1 MSLHQ
6 YGKTN
11 TRIQGGVIMIY
22 VGIDWADNHH
32 DVAITD
38 DSAETLSRFQI
49 SHDSSGFA
57 KLHAQLATF
66 QQPSD
71 QILVALETSRGLLV
85 HELLRSGYSVY
96 AINPKALNRYK
107 DRYVLSKAKTD
118 ALDALALA
126 HLLRTDRQR
135 FKALQPFQED
145 YRLLDRLCQDLRKLV
160 DEKTRISNQITSLLK
175 EFYPKALELSSSN
188 SHIGIAF
195 LKAFPDPHTLSTC
208 KKKTLAA
215 FLKKHHYTRPYKAEG
230 LLKRVQDP
238 TIQTD
243 TIMLKAGRFRLLA
256 LLDQLIPLKEHLIVY
271 EKEVKSILDKLP
283 EAESINS
290 LPGVG
295 DRLAPELT
303 AALGPKDPDSQTRF
317 QSAEEIMNL
326 SGCVPVTRQSG
337 KWRTVS
343 VRYACVKTLRRTFR
357 DWAFASLEKSVWA
370 RAYYDFY
377 KAMNMPHSTILRNL
391 GKKWARILFAV
402 WSQGTTYDEALYVQS
417 LKNRNVAW
425 AMAL

>member
-1 MSLHQ
+1 MVV
-6 YGKTN
+6 
-11 TRIQGGVIMIY
+11 RGGETMIY
-22 VGIDWADNHH
+22 VGIDWADDHH

-38 DSAETLSRFQI
+38 DSAKTLSEFQI
-49 SHDSSGFA
+49 SHDSSGFTVLHDRLA
-57 KLHAQLATF
+57 AFKL
-66 QQPSD
+66 PPD
-71 QILVALETSRGLLV
+71 QVLVALETSRGLLV

-96 AINPKALNRYK
+96 AINPKAVNRYK
-107 DRYVLSKAKTD
+107 DRYVLSKAKSD
-118 ALDALALA
+118 PLDALALA

-135 FKALQPFQED
+135 YKVLRPFPED

-160 DEKTRISNQITSLLK
+160 DEKSRISNQITSLLK
-175 EFYPKALELSSSN
+175 EFYPKALRLFSLDSN
-188 SHIGIAF
+188 IAIAF
-195 LKAFPDPHTLSTC
+195 LKVFPDPQALSTC
-208 KKKTLAA
+208 NKKTFVA
-215 FLKKHHYTRPYKAEG
+215 FFRKHRYSRPHKVEELWALVQSPSLKP
-230 LLKRVQDP
+230 DP
-238 TIQTD
+238 VV
-243 TIMLKAGRFRLLA
+243 LKAGRFRLLA
-256 LLDQLIPLKEHLIVY
+256 LLDQLIPLKEHLAAY
-271 EKEVKSILDKLP
+271 EKEVKAILDKLP

-303 AALGPKDPDSQTRF
+303 AALGPKDPDSHTRF
-317 QSAEEIMNL
+317 QSAEEIMKL

-343 VRYACVKTLRRTFR
+343 VRYACVKSLRRTFR
-357 DWAFASLEKSVWA
+357 DWAFASLEQSVWA

-402 WSQGTTYDEALYVQS
+402 WSQGTTYNEALHIQS
-417 LKNRNVAW
+417 LKNRKVAW